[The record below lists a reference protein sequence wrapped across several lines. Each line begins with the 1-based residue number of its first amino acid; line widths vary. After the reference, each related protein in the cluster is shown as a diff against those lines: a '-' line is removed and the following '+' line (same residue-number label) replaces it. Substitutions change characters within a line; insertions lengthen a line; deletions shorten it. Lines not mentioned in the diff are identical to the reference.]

1 MAGIRNMSDGGA
13 GAPRLLV
20 GLNLVT
26 LMSLPAWSKAPQGD
40 PARVL
45 ESLKAAGYEA
55 VQGRDPQS
63 ALAAGL
69 APAAIFRLDR
79 PQDALDLARR
89 FKAVGANALT
99 LHVGTGFE
107 SDAEMTALARAI
119 VEASEAEAFPIY
131 VETHRAT
138 MTQDMRRTLDLVERV
153 PALRFNGDF
162 SHWYT
167 GAEMTY
173 GDLAAKL
180 ERLRPITDRTRF
192 LHGRVSSSGA
202 IQVPVR
208 DGANDAHLEV
218 FKTLW
223 TRCFEGFLA
232 SAKPGDLFGFYPEL
246 LPASLGYARLIPDG
260 EGGLR
265 EEADRWEEAL
275 FLCEVARECWAAAE
289 ANLREPARV

>member
-1 MAGIRNMSDGGA
+1 MAGIPNMSDGGA

-26 LMSLPAWSKAPQGD
+26 LMSLPAWSAAPKGE
-40 PARVL
+40 PAEVL
-45 ESLKAAGYEA
+45 AGVKAAGYEA
-55 VQGRDPQS
+55 VQGRDPVGVQ
-63 ALAAGL
+63 AAGL
-69 APAAIFRLDR
+69 VPAAIFRLDR
-79 PQDALDLARR
+79 PQDAREFARR
-89 FKAVGANALT
+89 HKAAGCNALT
-99 LHVGTGFE
+99 LHVGNGFE
-107 SDAEMTALARAI
+107 TDAEMTVLAQAI
-119 VEASEAEAFPIY
+119 VEAAEAEAFPIY

-138 MTQDMRRTLDLVERV
+138 MTQDMKRTLDLVERV

-202 IQVPVR
+202 IQVAVR
-208 DGANDAHLEV
+208 EGSQDAHLEV

-223 TRCFEGFLA
+223 TRCFEGFLRDA
-232 SAKPGDLFGFYPEL
+232 RPGDVFGFYPEL

-260 EGGLR
+260 EGGLK
-265 EEADRWEEAL
+265 EEADRWAEAL
-275 FLCEVARECWAAAE
+275 FLCEIARECWAAAQ
-289 ANLREPARV
+289 AGLREPAHA

>member
-1 MAGIRNMSDGGA
+1 MTGLANMIETDA

-20 GLNLVT
+20 GLNLIT
-26 LMSLPAWSKAPQGD
+26 LMSLPAWSKAPRGE
-40 PARVL
+40 AAEVL
-45 ESLKAAGYEA
+45 AGVRAAGYEA
-55 VQGRDPQS
+55 VQGRDT
-63 ALAAGL
+63 AGAVAAGL
-69 APAAIFRLDR
+69 GFAAISRLDR
-79 PQDALDLARR
+79 PQEALELAQKV
-89 FKAVGANALT
+89 KASGAHALT

-107 SDAEMTALARAI
+107 TDAEMTALAEAI
-119 VEASEAEAFPIY
+119 VEAAEAADLAIY

-138 MTQDMRRTLDLVERV
+138 MTQDMRRTLDLVARV

-180 ERLRPITDRTRF
+180 DRLGPVLERTRF
-192 LHGRVSSSGA
+192 LHGRVSSPGA

-208 DGANDAHLEV
+208 NGENAPHLEV

-232 SAKPGDLFGFYPEL
+232 RAHPGEVFSFYPEL
-246 LPASLGYARLIPDG
+246 LPASFGYARLIPDG

-265 EEADRWEEAL
+265 EESDRWEEAL
-275 FLCEVARECWAAAE
+275 FLCEVARAAWTA
-289 ANLREPARV
+289 ATAGLREPARV